1 MGGLG
6 VLDLERLAR
15 ALRLRW
21 LWFQWKFE
29 ERPWTG
35 LDIPCDKTD
44 KELFHTSTIVKVGKG
59 NKSLFWHSSW
69 LNGSSPKNLAPQLFQ
84 KARRKNITVQKA
96 LHGNRWI
103 DLVCPLTTGE
113 EIREYVDLWEVIQLQ
128 ERDVNADDEIT
139 WRWTPN
145 GEYTTRSAYRI
156 QFIGRTK
163 TSLFHPI
170 WKAKTEPKCRFF
182 AWLLLQ
188 KKILTADNLA
198 KRGWPQ
204 DTLCKLCNSEPETPT
219 HLCKDCIF
227 TRASWDKLISWL
239 GVEIL
244 PPSTASNTL
253 KGWWKKCRVR
263 FHKHNKPFFDG
274 IIIYFWWNIWKER
287 NRRTFNHISKSA
299 EEVAFLAKEDVQQF
313 NLAFSFS
320 YSFTNTS

>member
-1 MGGLG
+1 M
-6 VLDLERLAR
+6 
-15 ALRLRW
+15 
-21 LWFQWKFE
+21 
-29 ERPWTG
+29 
-35 LDIPCDKTD
+35 
-44 KELFHTSTIVKVGKG
+44 GKG
-59 NKSLFWHSSW
+59 NKALFWHSSW

-103 DLVCPLTTGE
+103 DLVCPLMTGE

-170 WKAKTEPKCRFF
+170 WKAKTKPKCRFF

-253 KGWWKKCRVR
+253 MGWWKKCRVR

-313 NLAFSFS
+313 NLAFF
-320 YSFTNTS
+320 SFTNTS